1 MKKYFILVI
10 IMLIATFA
18 CAKTNDEIYFDI
30 SSDGYYDIKI
40 GDNGYIFAKRYGQT
54 AVFYNDS
61 KTDKDNYRLIIKP
74 GEYDEVLDKKDFVI
88 VRKGDK
94 KFFFVNGK
102 QNTNEDFEKVLSK
115 KYTVYRINNKLK
127 LYYEDKD
134 ISKAEF
140 DSVELLNEDYVQVKK
155 GNKYGLYRKDKIV
168 LEPIYDSFKM
178 KDTKFIIVVKDK
190 KYGIFCYNE
199 LKIPVEYDSIS
210 LLNGCRNNYDYCYKV
225 QKDKKFGILSLYNGV
240 IVPVEYD
247 DIKNILISDRNR
259 NCNYWEIRKNNN
271 VGLADEDLK
280 IIVPAKYDKIDI
292 IYVLEGESR
301 QDFYIKIQNNKK
313 YGLLTRTGENILPAE
328 YDNFKNVS
336 IYDNGILRPCFIV
349 QKNKKYGL
357 LNSWHELILPVEYD
371 KINVI
376 SFGDDNS
383 KREYIE
389 VQKNNKYGLY
399 DPFYKDRGIPAIY
412 DKLEYSQISKYN
424 CVTVMSNGKKG
435 IYLVLGSYFQP
446 VTKGM
451 YDDIT
456 VNEKPLYWTV
466 VKNGKK
472 GVYDIGRDGFE
483 SNSVPADFD
492 EIKHEFGHLYKVC
505 NDNKCGLYDSR
516 HTDSVIPVVYD
527 DVKMDKK
534 VCSGVYTFIVRK
546 DNNYGAYNVWYLD
559 DYSKQTVPAEF
570 DSIIPVHNGYI
581 VTKNGKQGFYH
592 VDKGLMLK
600 PVYEI
605 ITCSKNGKTLYKKH
619 KYLTTW
625 TKIPKSDYEKDLIK
639 SIKDF
644 KRTERNENIKILLEM
659 IFTPRKFLEEI
670 NPLPNI

>member
-1 MKKYFILVI
+1 MNKFFVLLIVILLSASVY
-10 IMLIATFA
+10 
-18 CAKTNDEIYFDI
+18 AKTDDKICLDLCR
-30 SSDGYYDIKI
+30 DGYYDINI
-40 GDNGYIFAKRYGQT
+40 GDNGYIFAKRYGKT
-54 AVFYNDS
+54 AVFYYNPKIGKDS
-61 KTDKDNYRLIIKP
+61 YELIIKP
-74 GEYDEVLDKKDFVI
+74 GDYDKVTDNTDYLTAYKD
-88 VRKGDK
+88 GN

-102 QNTNEDFEKVLSK
+102 LNANNDFEKVLSEK
-115 KYTVYRINNKLK
+115 FSTYNINGKWKLTYRG
-127 LYYEDKD
+127 KD
-134 ISKAEF
+134 ISKTLF
-140 DSVELLNEDYVQVKK
+140 DSVELLNEDYVKVKK
-155 GNKYGLYRKDKIV
+155 DNKYGLYRKDEIV
-168 LEPIYDSFKM
+168 LEPIYDSFKFED
-178 KDTKFIIVVKDK
+178 KNFIIVAKDK
-190 KYGIFCYNE
+190 KYGIFYNNE
-199 LKIPVEYDSIS
+199 LKIPAEYDNI
-210 LLNGCRNNYDYCYKV
+210 LKLPKQNYYTYYKV
-225 QKDKKFGILSLYNGV
+225 KKNNKYGIISPYDG
-240 IVPVEYD
+240 IIIPVEYD
-247 DIKNILISDRNR
+247 DIKDISIQDGSIKRN
-259 NCNYWEIRKNNN
+259 YLEIRKNNKSGI
-271 VGLADEDLK
+271 VDDYLK
-280 IIVPAKYDKIDI
+280 IIVPAKYDKISI
-292 IYVLEGESR
+292 LPISEGESWY
-301 QDFYIKIQNNKK
+301 DFYIKTQDNKK

-357 LNSWHELILPVEYD
+357 LNSWHELILPIEYD
-371 KINVI
+371 KINAI
-376 SFGDDNS
+376 SFGGSDS

-389 VQKNNKYGLY
+389 VQKNRKYGLF
-399 DPFYKDRGIPAIY
+399 DAFYKDRGIPAIY

-424 CVTVMSNGKKG
+424 CVTVMSKGKKG
-435 IYLVLGSYFQP
+435 LYLVLGSYFQL

-472 GVYDIGRDGFE
+472 GVYDIDRDGFE
-483 SNSVPADFD
+483 VNSVPADFD

-505 NDNKCGLYDSR
+505 NYNKCGLYDSR
-516 HTDSVIPVVYD
+516 HTDSVIPVAYD

-534 VCSGVYTFIVRK
+534 VGFGVYTFVVRK

-619 KYLTTW
+619 KYLTTC

-639 SIKDF
+639 SIKDYR
-644 KRTERNENIKILLEM
+644 RTERNENIKILLEI